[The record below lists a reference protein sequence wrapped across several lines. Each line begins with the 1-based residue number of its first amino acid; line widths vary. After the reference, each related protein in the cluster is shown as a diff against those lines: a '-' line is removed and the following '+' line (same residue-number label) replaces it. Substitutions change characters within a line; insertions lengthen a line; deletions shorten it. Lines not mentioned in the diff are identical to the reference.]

1 MPSNASI
8 CIKKCLS
15 YVMNVAIAVKSASNR
30 PNVVKRTLTVTQ
42 SNGWLIDGPC
52 VQLFG
57 LYSLVVDGEAASVH
71 ASPRRH
77 GLSTLARLV
86 ATRKHMSPY
95 STISIET
102 RRCHI
107 SPHPASSLR
116 RSHRIFPLD
125 VGVPLRCVAMHLS
138 VCSCDRTRSTPYG
151 QARINS
157 CSMVMRDQ
165 SIYPGSGI

>member
-1 MPSNASI
+1 MAPAFSYSVFIRLSWTAKLRRSTRLHAAMDWALSPVSWRHESI
-8 CIKKCLS
+8 
-15 YVMNVAIAVKSASNR
+15 
-30 PNVVKRTLTVTQ
+30 
-42 SNGWLIDGPC
+42 
-52 VQLFG
+52 
-57 LYSLVVDGEAASVH
+57 
-71 ASPRRH
+71 
-77 GLSTLARLV
+77 
-86 ATRKHMSPY
+86 MSPY

-157 CSMVMRDQ
+157 AAWWCAINPYIQDPEYDPDHSQKFVSFYFTTFYASATIWRRH
-165 SIYPGSGI
+165 